1 MLNVGP
7 FNLSWKQV
15 GYEIKTKLGDMLIEN
30 AKVWTLVNI
39 LIYNVPV
46 QFRAPVGNIM
56 DIVWQSI
63 VSDFA
68 ADCGATDTDTDDVEN
83 TLSSQNTGLLPIPA
97 PSSSQQ

>member
-15 GYEIKTKLGDMLIEN
+15 GYEIKTKLCDMLIEN
-30 AKVWTLVNI
+30 AKLWTLVNI

-68 ADCGATDTDTDDVEN
+68 ADCGTTDTDTDTDDVEN

-97 PSSSQQ
+97 PSS